1 MEVLEHKERER
12 VSESERK
19 IVNDRIWELGLEVR
33 GKSEIYKRN
42 LEVLEHKERERVS
55 ESERKIAIDR
65 IWELGLEVRVKYI
78 KEIWKSWSTRKE
90 SKSQSESLS

>member
-19 IVNDRIWELGLEVR
+19 IVNGRIWELGWEVR

-42 LEVLEHKERERVS
+42 LEVLEHKEREW
-55 ESERKIAIDR
+55 EWE
-65 IWELGLEVRVKYI
+65 WELELRVRKKEKTRVVKMRQYLML
-78 KEIWKSWSTRKE
+78 TA
-90 SKSQSESLS
+90 LT

>member
-42 LEVLEHKERERVS
+42 LEVLEHKEREL
-55 ESERKIAIDR
+55 ESEWESELRVRKK
-65 IWELGLEVRVKYI
+65 EKTRVVKMRQFL
-78 KEIWKSWSTRKE
+78 T
-90 SKSQSESLS
+90 LTALT